1 MKHKMNLHDKA
12 VTLEIL
18 AKGHMEIQGQFV
30 HGSNATL
37 LVLLKHSA
45 GERLAA
51 YKPIRGEN
59 PLWDF
64 PDGSLAAR
72 EVAAFL
78 TSETLGWGF
87 VPPTILRDDTSY
99 GSGSVQQFFR
109 ADPRLNYFNFDLA
122 IKSQLDRVALFDI
135 FINNADRKAS
145 HIILDDQRRL
155 WLIDHGVTFHHEDKL
170 RTVIWD
176 FAGKSIRDVLLFD
189 LDQFLETAEVNPAI
203 KKAYLALIS
212 EREWLALLDRG
223 KVLLQTR
230 RFPLPGPGR
239 AFPYPLI

>member
-1 MKHKMNLHDKA
+1 MKQNINLPDKA
-12 VTLEIL
+12 VTMKIL
-18 AKGHMEIQGQFV
+18 ADGHMELQGQFI

-37 LVLLKHSA
+37 LVLLKHPA
-45 GERLAA
+45 GERLAV
-51 YKPIRGEN
+51 YKPISGEN

-78 TSETLGWGF
+78 TSETLGWHF
-87 VPPTILRDDTSY
+87 VPPTVLRDDPSY
-99 GSGSVQQFFR
+99 GRGSVQQFFR
-109 ADPRLNYFNFDLA
+109 GEPQLHYFNLDLA
-122 IKSQLDRVALFDI
+122 IKAQLDRVALFDI

-145 HIILDDQRRL
+145 HIILDDHRRL
-155 WLIDHGVTFHHEDKL
+155 WLIDHGLTFHHEDKH

-176 FAGKSIRDVLLFD
+176 FSGESIRDALLSD
-189 LDQFLETAEVNPAI
+189 LNQFLETADENPAL
-203 KKAYLALIS
+203 KKAFLELIS

-223 KVLLQTR
+223 KQLLQTR

-239 AFPYPLI
+239 PFPYPLI